1 MKKSPIPKWPLYVA
15 DALMFIAVLA
25 IAYPNIVLLETM
37 SAGCIALC
45 CFMVLCGL
53 ATSLAPFYF
62 EFKLEKKSL
71 SENAKK
77 TKENISLIFENLSAL
92 QLMIAETREA
102 SDSIEEKLAF
112 QIAKDTDLKFEK
124 FQENLQTL
132 RDNVKAKIKEIN
144 SAIEAL
150 EEKSTDVVANADA
163 NVLRLDEIQETIA
176 SLKVEIEALQQ
187 NEFERENSQPV
198 ENVNQTQVAETSVEL
213 IDEETSTELIE
224 EQLNNAQE
232 TSTTELLATPTEIDD
247 LDFDDVDKQNVQVA
261 EQENTELNEELP
273 EDNEEN
279 LVEEIEP
286 QNKLEGL
293 MSKALG
299 NAMSTAGAVEKI
311 INASQ
316 AQPEPIQDL
325 NEGETEFVEY
335 DAQEQPSDFD
345 EQQAFNDDVDFNDV
359 DEQIDS
365 TELLSD
371 LDFDEEKKTIDSS
384 EEPQQT
390 SSETEQNFDLVEEKN
405 NNLNQ
410 TSTKNDGFLFEI
422 EEPEKKARITKKDT
436 VITLHALIGIG
447 NSPYIR
453 GDNSVLTQEKG
464 MPMEYVEIGVW
475 RAIVPPFEGELNF
488 SIWKNDEFQIG
499 ENSYTIA
506 AGKKQEITI

>member
-92 QLMIAETREA
+92 QLMIAETREV
-102 SDSIEEKLAF
+102 SDTIEEKLAF

-132 RDNVKAKIKEIN
+132 RDNVKAKIKEID

-163 NVLRLDEIQETIA
+163 NGLRLDEIQETIA

-213 IDEETSTELIE
+213 IDEETSTDLIE

-273 EDNEEN
+273 DYNEEN

-371 LDFDEEKKTIDSS
+371 LDFD
-384 EEPQQT
+384 
-390 SSETEQNFDLVEEKN
+390 EEKN